1 VINFWATYCPP
12 CKTEMP
18 ILQRGV
24 GAQPGVRLVLINEGD
39 SAQAARAFLGD
50 AGIHQAALLDSN
62 LVVGR
67 SYGVF
72 ALPVTVFIRADG
84 TISGRQIGQLDER
97 VLAAQ
102 LSNLTTQ

>member
-1 VINFWATYCPP
+1 
-12 CKTEMP
+12 
-18 ILQRGV
+18 
-24 GAQPGVRLVLINEGD
+24 VRLVLINEGD
-39 SAQAARAFLGD
+39 SAQAARAFLGA
-50 AGIHQAALLDSN
+50 AGIRQAALLDSN
-62 LVVGR
+62 LEVGR